1 MDEQVQALEENT
13 ILKKPSHGTLY
24 DRGRF
29 RKLWTIHDLANHDF
43 PQIFSHIHKFIVCHT
58 LNPILLQ
65 FSEIITHVQNIH
77 SFP

>member
-1 MDEQVQALEENT
+1 MDEQVQALEEIT

-24 DRGRF
+24 DRSRY